1 MRQQCAL
8 AHFFSHFQ
16 HICVK
21 IGIFLRTFK
30 YFSTANHQADHRKKA
45 GLKLSVTS
53 VSGPKSSVVE
63 PDKASILRWAP

>member
-21 IGIFLRTFK
+21 IEIFLRTFK
-30 YFSTANHQADHRKKA
+30 YFSTANHRKKA